1 MFFSKINYLE
11 ENMGFKKMKNEFSFA
26 DLVLESSKKNN
37 RSIKKMQN
45 LRKSINW
52 NRVEDILM
60 SHYTVGTSN
69 EGADAYPP
77 LLLFKCLL
85 LQKWFH
91 IDSDPELENM
101 INDRWSFKE
110 FLNFSLDKPSP
121 DHSTFS
127 RFRKRLSKEAMDQI
141 NSEILRQ
148 FESQG
153 LTINE
158 GVAVDARL
166 VKSASHPISNE
177 KIKETREK
185 HNTPEGKCDKNG
197 NPLKFH
203 RDLDSDWVV
212 QKDTPH
218 YGLKEH
224 AAVDV
229 NHGFILATTLT
240 PASVNDTN
248 YLPYCTAYSRHT
260 KQSIKKVYADKGYA
274 GKPNREFLALN
285 KIADGIMRKDST
297 TAKLTP
303 YEIERNKKISK
314 FRYIV
319 EQYFGISHLH
329 DNAKRARFT
338 DIAKNKFDCWCRQ
351 AAFNISKGV
360 KILKVATV

>member
-1 MFFSKINYLE
+1 
-11 ENMGFKKMKNEFSFA
+11 MGFKKMKNEFSFA
-26 DLVLESSKKNN
+26 DLVLENSKKNN

-110 FLNFSLDKPSP
+110 FLNFSLGKPSP

-127 RFRKRLSKEAMDQI
+127 RFRKRLPKEAMDQI

-148 FESQG
+148 FENQG
-153 LTINE
+153 MTINE
-158 GVAVDARL
+158 GIAVDARL
-166 VKSASHPISNE
+166 VKSASHHITNE

-185 HNTPEGKCDKNG
+185 HNTPEGKRDKNG

-203 RDLDSDWVV
+203 RDLESDWTV
-212 QKDTPH
+212 KNDKPH

-224 AAVDV
+224 ASIDV
-229 NHGFILATTLT
+229 NHGFILSTTIT
-240 PASVNDTN
+240 PASVNDSI
-248 YLPYCTAYSRHT
+248 YLPYCTTYSRHT
-260 KQSIKKVYADKGYA
+260 KQPIKKVYADKGYPA
-274 GKPNREFLALN
+274 QLNRVPSGKFNRV
-285 KIADGIMRKDST
+285 
-297 TAKLTP
+297 
-303 YEIERNKKISK
+303 KK
-314 FRYIV
+314 
-319 EQYFGISHLH
+319 
-329 DNAKRARFT
+329 T
-338 DIAKNKFDCWCRQ
+338 
-351 AAFNISKGV
+351 
-360 KILKVATV
+360 